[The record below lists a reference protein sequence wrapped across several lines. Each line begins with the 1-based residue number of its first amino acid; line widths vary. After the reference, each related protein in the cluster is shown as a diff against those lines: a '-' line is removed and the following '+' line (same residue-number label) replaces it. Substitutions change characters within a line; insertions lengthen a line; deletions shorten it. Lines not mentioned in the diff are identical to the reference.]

1 MSANANVIAAFSED
15 QTARLTGVTKSQ
27 LRYWDKTNFYNPS
40 YSEENRRL
48 AFSRIFSF
56 KDLVALRILNVLRNQ
71 YSVSLPHLRQVSE
84 LLSHLEADTDRWT
97 MSTLY
102 VLNKRVIWH
111 EPETDLP
118 QEILS
123 RQYVVP
129 TVLLQDVVSDT
140 ERDIAKYRIPRDQSR
155 IGHIERNRYVNHNIP
170 VLADTRI
177 PVSAI
182 KRFSQAGYSVEDIL
196 SEYPDLTID
205 DIKAAIE
212 YKFKTSVA

>member
-48 AFSRIFSF
+48 AFSRIYSF

-71 YSVSLPHLRQVSE
+71 YNVSLPHLRQVSDR
-84 LLSHLEADTDRWT
+84 LSRLEADTDRWT

-111 EPETDLP
+111 EPETEMP
-118 QEILS
+118 QEVVS

-129 TVLLQDVVSDT
+129 TVMLQNVVFDT
-140 ERDIAKYRIPRDQSR
+140 KRDIAKYRTPRDQSQFGR
-155 IGHIERNRYVNHNIP
+155 IERKRYVNHNLP
-170 VLADTRI
+170 VLAGTRI

-182 KRFSQAGYSVEDIL
+182 KRFSQAGYSDEDIL
-196 SEYPDLTID
+196 SEYPDLTIA
-205 DIKAAIE
+205 DIKAAIK